1 MDKDLFIQKY
11 GQNNSIKQIFLRKA
25 YQNFFMLRSSVK
37 QDLKKKVNKSV
48 DPSQFLSTKIK
59 TDQSKSSFVEVSNNT
74 NKDNISQMTEFH
86 YNKLRNKWLMDD
98 KQNEAF
104 IQVLYN
110 KRKQLELEEK
120 QRELEISKIQQA
132 ILLREN
138 LETDRKRQFYKEAE
152 LFRNQQSERRHQEQE
167 KLKSKEQE
175 YLLLAKRMAQNDE
188 LAKLEQQ
195 IVHRQKCKLQFQ
207 MLEQQR
213 RTNSFLL
220 S

>member
-11 GQNNSIKQIFLRKA
+11 GENSSIKQAFLRKA
-25 YQNFFMLRSSVK
+25 YQNYFMLKSSINK
-37 QDLKKKVNKSV
+37 DKNKKSNKSV
-48 DPSQFLSTKIK
+48 DSSQYSSTKIK
-59 TDQSKSSFVEVSNNT
+59 TNQSKCSFVESSS

-86 YNKLRNKWLMDD
+86 YNKLKSKWLMDD
-98 KQNEAF
+98 KQNE
-104 IQVLYN
+104 VLISIMQR

-132 ILLREN
+132 IQLREN
-138 LETDRKRQFYKEAE
+138 LETDRKRQFYKESE
-152 LFRNQQSERRHQEQE
+152 LFRNQQSERKYLEQE

-175 YLLLAKRMAQNDE
+175 YLLLAKRMAKNEE
-188 LAKLEQQ
+188 LAKLEEQ

-213 RTNSFLL
+213 KTNSFLL

>member
-11 GQNNSIKQIFLRKA
+11 GQKNSIQQIFLRKA
-25 YQNFFMLRSSVK
+25 YHNFFMLRSSVK
-37 QDLKKKVNKSV
+37 KDLKKVNRSV
-48 DPSQFLSTKIK
+48 DPSKFLSTKIK
-59 TDQSKSSFVEVSNNT
+59 TDQSKSSFVEVSNIT

-86 YNKLRNKWLMDD
+86 YNNLRNKWLMDE

-104 IQVLYN
+104 IQILQK

-120 QRELEISKIQQA
+120 QRQLEVSKIQQA

-152 LFRNQQSERRHQEQE
+152 LFRNQQSERRHLEQE

-175 YLLLAKRMAQNDE
+175 YLFLAKRMAENEE

-195 IVHRQKCKLQFQ
+195 IVHRQKCKMQFQ